1 MLEHNH
7 PTPVKPQRVV
17 ILGAS
22 GFVARDLVRHL
33 KGQQIDHRAIG
44 SDEIFVKRLQDE
56 R

>member
-1 MLEHNH
+1 MLDHNH

-33 KGQQIDHRAIG
+33 KDQQIDYRALGWGSRDRHRPHWN
-44 SDEIFVKRLQDE
+44 
-56 R
+56 